1 MRFLSQ
7 LHSRLGDLWWYTAL
21 LFVAQ
26 RFGNVINMFVGM
38 WLVPHYVPQTELGA
52 VLPLTQFVSLV
63 GLPLGVI
70 AIPFMKYLNLYAE
83 NGEYG
88 KVKALLRDAFVW
100 TGGLAVVTFL
110 IACYL
115 LPVLFER
122 VRVPAGSLG
131 VLIVAVSLLGAV
143 AVIFQNAVQ
152 GLKLYS
158 ATVWFNVLAAPMRF
172 VLMVV
177 FMPFRALSGYFV
189 GQGAAPGV
197 TVLGALWVLR
207 KRLGRSVKAQ
217 PYWKED
223 GRAMIR
229 YAIPIAALTIISVV
243 FSSVDTLII
252 RHRLSDFESA
262 GYYIITRF
270 SEITSYFGT
279 VFMVFLF
286 PMVASRVANAKDPKD
301 ILVKTLYGSALS
313 GLLFAAFLFFSGSFI
328 LGLQDMWNV
337 YQPLVPHMV
346 WMCVL
351 NIFLMLNSA
360 FSTYETARGS
370 FRFLWYVIPI
380 TVVKGVGLYL
390 FTGYSFFE
398 GILPAG
404 LISSIATFNPNR
416 LGFIIGAFIVAQALI
431 CACFFLDVFFV
442 HKRNRVAA
450 SVAESGVDGGR
461 YNG

>member
-1 MRFLSQ
+1 MRLFTQ
-7 LHSRLGDLWWYTAL
+7 LHARLGDLWWYTSL
-21 LFVAQ
+21 LFVVQ
-26 RFGNVINMFVGM
+26 RFGDIINMFVGM
-38 WLVPHYVPQTELGA
+38 WLVPRYVPQAELGA

-83 NGEYG
+83 KGEYG
-88 KVKALLRDAFVW
+88 KVKSLLRDAFVW

-115 LPVLFER
+115 LPVLFAR
-122 VRVPAGSLG
+122 VRVPVGSLG
-131 VLIVAVSLLGAV
+131 MLIVAVSILGAV
-143 AVIFQNAVQ
+143 SVIFQNAVQ

-158 ATVWFNVLAAPMRF
+158 ATVWFNALVAPVRL
-172 VLMVV
+172 VLMLV

-197 TVLGALWVLR
+197 MVLGALWVLR

-217 PYWKED
+217 PYWRED

-229 YAIPIAALTIISVV
+229 YAIPIAALTIVSVA
-243 FSSVDTLII
+243 FSFVDSLII

-262 GYYIITRF
+262 GYYIISRF
-270 SEITSYFGT
+270 SEITSYFGM

-301 ILVKTLYGSALS
+301 ILVKTLYGSTLS
-313 GLLFAAFLFFSGSFI
+313 GLLFAFFLFFAGSFI
-328 LGLQDMWNV
+328 LGLQDIWNA

-346 WMCVL
+346 WLCIL
-351 NIFLMLNSA
+351 NVFLMLNAA
-360 FSTYETARGS
+360 FSTYESARGR

-380 TVVKGVGLYL
+380 TVVKGVSLYL
-390 FTGYSFFE
+390 LTGYTFFA
-398 GILPAG
+398 GILPPGVIRA
-404 LISSIATFNPNR
+404 IDEFNPNR
-416 LGFIIGAFIVAQALI
+416 LSFLLAVFIVAQALI
-431 CACFFLDVFFV
+431 CACFFMDVF
-442 HKRNRVAA
+442 VACKKMWPINK
-450 SVAESGVDGGR
+450 STQFRTGEV
-461 YNG
+461 

>member
-1 MRFLSQ
+1 MRSFL
-7 LHSRLGDLWWYTAL
+7 HRIHARVGDLWWFTAL

-26 RFGNVINMFVGM
+26 RFGDVINMFVGM
-38 WLVPHYVPQTELGA
+38 WLVPRYVPQQELGA

-70 AIPFMKYLNLYAE
+70 AIPFMKYLNLYSE
-83 NGEYG
+83 KGEYG
-88 KVKALLRDAFVW
+88 KVKSLLRDAFVW

-110 IACYL
+110 IACYI
-115 LPVLFER
+115 LPCLFER

-131 VLIVAVSLLGAV
+131 VLIVAVSILGAV

-158 ATVWFNVLAAPMRF
+158 ATVWFNALAAPLRLA
-172 VLMVV
+172 LMVI

-229 YAIPIAALTIISVV
+229 YAIPIAALTIVSVI

-301 ILVKTLYGSALS
+301 ILVKTLYGSTLS
-313 GLLFAAFLFFSGSFI
+313 GLLFAVFLFFAGSFI
-328 LGLQDMWNV
+328 LGLQDIWNA
-337 YQPLVPHMV
+337 YQQLVPHMV
-346 WMCVL
+346 WLCIL
-351 NIFLMLNSA
+351 NVFLMLNSA
-360 FSTYETARGS
+360 FSTYESARGR

-390 FTGYSFFE
+390 LTGYTFFS
-398 GILPAG
+398 GILPPSVIEAIDG
-404 LISSIATFNPNR
+404 FNPNR
-416 LGFIIGAFIVAQALI
+416 LSFILVVFIVAQALI
-431 CACFFLDVFFV
+431 CTCFFMDVFRFRSG
-442 HKRNRVAA
+442 KR
-450 SVAESGVDGGR
+450 
-461 YNG
+461 